1 MLNSLHIS
9 ITCYILLM
17 MVLAGCSKKEPE
29 VFFRRGERDVL
40 KMKSIQACHGDF
52 RVMEETDFGPFIQA
66 KLKCI
71 KRELRG

>member
-1 MLNSLHIS
+1 
-9 ITCYILLM
+9 
-17 MVLAGCSKKEPE
+17 
-29 VFFRRGERDVL
+29 VL

-52 RVMEETDFGPFIQA
+52 RIMEETDFGPFIRA